1 MLEMALKDETF
12 QYEIRRDFV
21 LCDLLR
27 TVEKKT
33 YDPQKRVNVWF
44 VGEEGRD
51 TGGLSREMWWL
62 FGSEMQ
68 RMCEGKEGCL
78 LIYLI
83 LVLLAL
89 HDKLV
94 FMFTQKGVFLKTG
107 MLMGVSLVQGGS
119 GVPFFAPSI
128 YQYICSGDVCSVV
141 AKRVEV
147 PHQHID
153 DVIDKVI

>member
-12 QYEIRRDFV
+12 QYEIRREFV

-51 TGGLSREMWWL
+51 TSGLSREMWRL

-78 LIYLI
+78 LIKHDTTKLQVFYLN
-83 LVLLAL
+83 LMLLPL
-89 HDKLV
+89 HDKYV
-94 FMFTQKGVFLKTG
+94 HT
-107 MLMGVSLVQGGS
+107 GGS
-119 GVPFFAPSI
+119 VFEDRDADGSIVGSGWIWFSFFCPF
-128 YQYICSGDVCSVV
+128 YLSVHLLGGCV
-141 AKRVEV
+141 FCGC
-147 PHQHID
+147 
-153 DVIDKVI
+153 